1 MRRFSRRWENIRFE
15 YGCFM
20 LHPDGHVHND
30 AEDDDESG
38 TNPEGSIANE
48 REISMKRMC
57 LLETYKSGLFSIKL
71 MSFVEE

>member
-1 MRRFSRRWENIRFE
+1 
-15 YGCFM
+15 M

-48 REISMKRMC
+48 RKISMKRMC